1 MTIKAALKAD
11 PRDATGKG
19 YARALRAGGRIPAV
33 VYGHKMETMSIT
45 VDAKE
50 VEQLFHHIS
59 VDNTIV
65 ELKIAGKKTPLR
77 TLVREIQT
85 HPLRPD
91 FVHIDFYRIQ
101 KGVAVEVEI
110 PISLQGTPEGVRQ
123 EGGILDQIVYEIRV
137 KCIPSKIPESVEV
150 DVTRLEIGDAIRIV
164 DVDLGEDVEILLDP
178 ERTICHVV
186 PPRVLEVEAP
196 VEEEELEELE
206 EGEEPEEGVVEEAA
220 EGEADAAEEEG

>member
-1 MTIKAALKAD
+1 MTIKPELKAE
-11 PRDATGKG
+11 PREATGKG
-19 YARALRAGGRIPAV
+19 YARKLRAGGRIPAV
-33 VYGHKMETMSIT
+33 VYGHQMETMSIT

-50 VEQLFHHIS
+50 AEQLFHQIS
-59 VDNTIV
+59 VENTIV

-85 HPLRPD
+85 HPHRPD

-150 DVTRLEIGDAIRIV
+150 DVTALEIGDAIRIV
-164 DVDLGEDVEILLDP
+164 DVDLGEGVEILLDP

-186 PPRVLEVEAP
+186 PPRVLEVEAA
-196 VEEEELEELE
+196 VEEEIEELE
-206 EGEEPEEGVVEEAA
+206 EGEVPEEAPAEEAA
-220 EGEADAAEEEG
+220 EADADAAEEEG

>member
-1 MTIKAALKAD
+1 MTIKPELKAE
-11 PRDATGKG
+11 PREATGKG
-19 YARALRAGGRIPAV
+19 YARNLRAGGRIPAV

-50 VEQLFHHIS
+50 AEQLFHQIS
-59 VDNTIV
+59 VENTIV

-137 KCIPSKIPESVEV
+137 KCIPSKIPESVDV

-196 VEEEELEELE
+196 VEEEIEELE
-206 EGEEPEEGVVEEAA
+206 EGEVPEEAPEEEAA
-220 EGEADAAEEEG
+220 EADADAAEEEG

>member
-1 MTIKAALKAD
+1 MTIKPELKAE
-11 PRDATGKG
+11 PREATGKG
-19 YARALRAGGRIPAV
+19 YARRLRAGGRIPAV
-33 VYGHKMETMSIT
+33 VYGHQMETMSIT

-50 VEQLFHHIS
+50 AEQLFHQIS
-59 VDNTIV
+59 VENTIV

-137 KCIPSKIPESVEV
+137 KCIPSKIPESVDV

-186 PPRVLEVEAP
+186 PPRGLEVEAP
-196 VEEEELEELE
+196 VEEEIEELE

>member
-1 MTIKAALKAD
+1 MTIKPELKAE
-11 PRDATGKG
+11 PREATGKG
-19 YARALRAGGRIPAV
+19 GARKLRVEGRVPAV
-33 VYGHKMETMSIT
+33 VYGHQMETMSLT

-50 VEQLFHHIS
+50 AEQLFHQIS
-59 VDNTIV
+59 VENTIV
-65 ELKIAGKKTPLR
+65 DLKISGKKTPLR

-85 HPLRPD
+85 HPHRPD
-91 FVHIDFYRIQ
+91 LVHIDFYRIQ
-101 KGVAVEVEI
+101 KGVKLEVEI

-137 KCIPSKIPESVEV
+137 RCIPSKIPESVVV
-150 DVTRLEIGDAIRIV
+150 DVTPLEIGDAIRIM

-178 ERTICHVV
+178 EGTICHVV

-206 EGEEPEEGVVEEAA
+206 EGEEPEEGVEEEAA
-220 EGEADAAEEEG
+220 EGEADTAEEEG

>member
-1 MTIKAALKAD
+1 MTIKPELKAE
-11 PRDATGKG
+11 PREATGKG
-19 YARALRAGGRIPAV
+19 YARRLRAGGRIPAV

-50 VEQLFHHIS
+50 AEQLFHDIS
-59 VDNTIV
+59 VENTIV

-137 KCIPSKIPESVEV
+137 KCIPSKIPESVDV
-150 DVTRLEIGDAIRIV
+150 DVTRLEIGDA
-164 DVDLGEDVEILLDP
+164 
-178 ERTICHVV
+178 
-186 PPRVLEVEAP
+186 
-196 VEEEELEELE
+196 
-206 EGEEPEEGVVEEAA
+206 
-220 EGEADAAEEEG
+220 